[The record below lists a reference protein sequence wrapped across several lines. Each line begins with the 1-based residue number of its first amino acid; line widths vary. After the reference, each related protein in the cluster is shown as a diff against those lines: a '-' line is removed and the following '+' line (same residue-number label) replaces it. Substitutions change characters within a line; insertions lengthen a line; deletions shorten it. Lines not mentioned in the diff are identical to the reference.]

1 MAKKFRRVQRDK
13 ASGIPKK
20 YLSGARNRGKK
31 SAEIKRTALAYKR
44 GEYIDVAAVSRSRTA
59 QGKTKKRRK

>member
-20 YLSGARNRGKK
+20 YLSGSKNRRKK
-31 SAEIKRTALAYKR
+31 AEEIKRTALAYKR
-44 GEYIDVAAVSRSRTA
+44 GERIDIRAVSRSRMA
-59 QGKTKKRRK
+59 QGKKRKKR